1 MLSTK
6 LVTEVARLL
15 LLEETVHLLR
25 RENRGLRQQLDVL
38 RDIEEAHQTAA
49 AEVAELSA
57 AVNAL
62 TDERNTTLAK
72 NAKLEAEVEDL
83 TATLFNE
90 ANEMV
95 SSASRETYNFKVKNR
110 KLIEELGEKD
120 TLILDLQRQLVDLKR
135 LIETMEEE
143 SRERERKH
151 EREGVYTDAGR
162 TLSAAAR
169 GNDAD
174 AKSDGER
181 GTYNRS
187 EVQPNS
193 GQATA
198 PVDSTDPAR
207 NSSAALCGR
216 LVELDLLV
224 YSPRACSIRF
234 DLPLYQRDFRAFV
247 YQLVRPD
254 FVFDLNSLKTLRY
267 FRKIWNDEIEP
278 SLDVPAPT
286 GSFINRWAVKSFW
299 LFLVEGKARIEP
311 VSGVNETF
319 KVSYKGPKTGL
330 EVPIALHDPCSFCGE
345 QNETRLEHARL
356 YSVKLY
362 SSARDTRDAVGET
375 TVDVGGEPHHMV
387 GLYPLCN
394 YCLVKLRAVC
404 EFFAKL
410 RLIHSNIY
418 KLTPSQAADAA
429 VLGFQFKR
437 AQDAQETP
445 KVIWVDEPV
454 LVKLYLLLL
463 GIRAKIFWARTGFW
477 DTEDDVECL
486 SVEDIRLDVFRDFV
500 ATNVSFQESRLEA
513 VGLAQSGVGVKE
525 MLTEPESAATDAVMR
540 SDRVLQ
546 EVDHKEQLPKEDAEV
561 AGAGSENAVTH
572 PTKLQIPEEIPEKKL
587 SKETEKKLSKK
598 TEKSPQAASE
608 TPEDASKQAVPLNR
622 NKSTSKQRKK
632 KIFRD
637 LDSSMEMLK
646 ENFE

>member
-1 MLSTK
+1 MAEEDLHARLAEEVAVLSTK

-25 RENRGLRQQLDVL
+25 RENHGLRQQLDVL
-38 RDIEEAHQTAA
+38 RDIEEAHATAA
-49 AEVAELSA
+49 AEAAELSA
-57 AVNAL
+57 AVQAV
-62 TDERNTTLAK
+62 TDERNTALAK
-72 NAKLEAEVEDL
+72 NAQLEAEVEDL

-120 TLILDLQRQLVDLKR
+120 ILILDLQRQLHDLKR

-151 EREGVYTDAGR
+151 ERERDRERRDAGR
-162 TLSAAAR
+162 NADRDAADE
-169 GNDAD
+169 G
-174 AKSDGER
+174 
-181 GTYNRS
+181 
-187 EVQPNS
+187 V
-193 GQATA
+193 
-198 PVDSTDPAR
+198 
-207 NSSAALCGR
+207 
-216 LVELDLLV
+216 DLLV

-234 DLPLYQRDFRAFV
+234 DLPMYQRDFRAFV

-254 FVFDLNSLKTLRY
+254 FVFELGSLKTLRY

-278 SLDVPAPT
+278 SLDVPAPM

-330 EVPIALHDPCSFCGE
+330 EVPIALRDPCSFCGE

-375 TVDVGGEPHHMV
+375 TVDVGGEPHHVV

-418 KLTPSQAADAA
+418 KLTPSSVADAA
-429 VLGFQFKR
+429 VSGFQFKR
-437 AQDAQETP
+437 AADAVETP
-445 KVIWVDEPV
+445 KVIWADEPV

-463 GIRAKIFWARTGFW
+463 GIRAKIFWSRTGFW

-500 ATNVSFQESRLEA
+500 ATNVSFQEFRLEA
-513 VGLAQSGVGVKE
+513 VGLAQSGAGDSGVGGVGERGVGVVEK
-525 MLTEPESAATDAVMR
+525 LTEGEGAGTDAVMR

-546 EVDHKEQLPKEDAEV
+546 EVDHAEQLLKEYAEV
-561 AGAGSENAVTH
+561 AGAGSEHAVTH
-572 PTKLQIPEEIPEKKL
+572 PTELKIPEEIPENKL
-587 SKETEKKLSKK
+587 SKETEKTCS
-598 TEKSPQAASE
+598 EKSSQGASE
-608 TPEDASKQAVPLNR
+608 TPKDASKPAVPLTR
-622 NKSTSKQRKK
+622 HKSTSKQLKK
-632 KIFRD
+632 KINRD